1 MGCQIK
7 NLFNWRQ
14 FQAQLKRNP
23 QAWHQLLKRATPRKS
38 HGGMKNVVKL
48 YMNEKDRGYNV
59 IMFNVE
65 ELPDDDEY
73 DTDKAL
79 EIMNN
84 AGLDS
89 VKESSLRNE

>member
-1 MGCQIK
+1 
-7 NLFNWRQ
+7 
-14 FQAQLKRNP
+14 
-23 QAWHQLLKRATPRKS
+23 
-38 HGGMKNVVKL
+38 MKNVVKL
-48 YMNEKDRGYNV
+48 YMNEKDREYNM
-59 IMFNVE
+59 IMFYVE

>member
-1 MGCQIK
+1 
-7 NLFNWRQ
+7 
-14 FQAQLKRNP
+14 
-23 QAWHQLLKRATPRKS
+23 
-38 HGGMKNVVKL
+38 MKNVVKL
-48 YMNEKDRGYNV
+48 SMNEKDNM

-73 DTDKAL
+73 DTDEAL

-89 VKESSLRNE
+89 VKKSSLRNKLDS